1 MSDHTRWQL
10 TKKEEH
16 APFDFHNYIK
26 HIHNHTWRSDVINF
40 PVPLAR
46 AAGTEGSSSSHGT
59 GQA

>member
-46 AAGTEGSSSSHGT
+46 ACSINYDQPKS
-59 GQA
+59 